1 MAYFSLDFV
10 PMITPPRGLQRT
22 TISGKATSFFT
33 DRKGL
38 RWFGVASLA
47 AALDTSEDF
56 IVSTIHEVY
65 GPWLHDAFCVT
76 PHKKTRLFI
85 AEPCFAYLVYTQPR
99 LAHLRRHMEQAVYPT
114 LKWRWK
120 TNCQ

>member
-1 MAYFSLDFV
+1 MAYFSIDFV
-10 PMITPPRGLQRT
+10 PMITPPRGLRQVG
-22 TISGKATSFFT
+22 ICGKPTAFFI

-47 AALDTSEDF
+47 AALDLSEDF
-56 IVSTIHEVY
+56 IIDTIHEAY
-65 GPWLHDAFCVT
+65 DPWLQDAFCVT

-85 AEPCFAYLVYTQPR
+85 AEPCLAYLLYTQPK
-99 LAHLRRHMEQAVYPT
+99 LAQIRRRMEQASYPS

-120 TNCQ
+120 KDHR